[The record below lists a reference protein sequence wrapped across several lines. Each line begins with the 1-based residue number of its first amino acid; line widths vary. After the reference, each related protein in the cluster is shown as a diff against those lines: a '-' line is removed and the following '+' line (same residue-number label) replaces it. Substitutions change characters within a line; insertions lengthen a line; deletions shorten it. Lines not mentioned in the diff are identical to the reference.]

1 MLNKATDEGNILAET
16 EDVGV
21 KEQEQHLVVSGTD
34 KNVCSW
40 AGLMHHSPVWRF
52 QSETCTLLA
61 LNFRSFS
68 PFLLRGH
75 AENGEV
81 TYTLQLLPFPFTWIS
96 VQNKSP
102 NFPCMWSCLPLRTN
116 EVLEELR
123 KQFPT
128 ARAPKAG
135 QPWAGELTY
144 SAGQTSRSTA
154 SKCHTGT
161 FRSSP
166 WGEIAIHHSRPEQ
179 GI

>member
-40 AGLMHHSPVWRF
+40 VGLMHHSPVWRF

-75 AENGEV
+75 TKNGEV

-102 NFPCMWSCLPLRTN
+102 NFPCIWSCLPLRT
-116 EVLEELR
+116 EEG
-123 KQFPT
+123 T
-128 ARAPKAG
+128 WRAQKTTSNCSSSWGRPATG
-135 QPWAGELTY
+135 WRACAF
-144 SAGQTSRSTA
+144 AGQTSRSTA

-161 FRSSP
+161 FLSSP
-166 WGEIAIHHSRPEQ
+166 WGEIAIHHSRPKQ